1 MADTLICPLLPL
13 ETVVLFNEF
22 IFCAPQDQGRQSV
35 KSTFARSQMRVLPV
49 FCAITSGLG
58 RFDFTFMRPERDFG
72 TPLLP
77 DADSPSVLRRLTA

>member
-22 IFCAPQDQGRQSV
+22 IFCALQDQERQSV

-49 FCAITSGLG
+49 FCAIKNGLG
-58 RFDFTFMRPERDFG
+58 RFDFTFMRPEPDFG
-72 TPLLP
+72 TPLLL
-77 DADSPSVLRRLTA
+77 DTDSPSILRRLTT